1 MKVGVQKMSTL
12 SPPLF
17 IMVMDVL
24 TEDIRDG
31 LVMELL
37 YADDL
42 VLRMEIFR

>member
-37 YADDL
+37 YAGDL
-42 VLRMEIFR
+42 VLRMGIFR